1 MNLRKLYEGAAKPV
15 LIALLATGLMVSAS
29 IGLFQPRELQAEPS
43 GSIPFTPG
51 ERLRF
56 SLRWTVVPAGEA
68 ILEVLPIK
76 SIDGQKVYHFRLT
89 AETNAFVDLFYKVRD
104 RIDAFASIDMTRAVR
119 YHHKQHEGNNRKDV
133 EVQFDWQRELALFND
148 GQTDKETEIKPG
160 TFDPLSV
167 FYFSRMAD
175 FKANGLIRCPVC
187 DGKKCVDGQARIIK
201 KETIKIT
208 SGKYETYLIEPDL
221 KHVGGVFEK
230 SKNAKIRLW
239 VTADERHL
247 PVKIASKVAI
257 GSFVGEL
264 MAVEQGEPEQN
275 IESGDAD
282 NLKYKVLS
290 LKDTVDL
297 GPNFRK

>member
-1 MNLRKLYEGAAKPV
+1 MNLRRIYEAAAKARLAV
-15 LIALLATGLMVSAS
+15 FLATGIMVSAS
-29 IGLFQPRELQAEPS
+29 MGLFQPSELRADSS

-68 ILEVLPIK
+68 ILEVLPFK

-119 YHHKQHEGNNRKDV
+119 YHHKQHEGDNRKDV

-148 GQTDKETEIKPG
+148 GRTDREIEIKPG

-167 FYFSRMAD
+167 FYYSRMAD
-175 FKANGLIRCPVC
+175 FKADGLIRCPVS
-187 DGKKCVDGQARIIK
+187 DGKKCVDGQARIVK
-201 KETIKIT
+201 KETIKVI
-208 SGKYETYLIEPDL
+208 SGEYETFLIEPDL

-230 SKNAKIRLW
+230 SKDAKIRLW
-239 VTADERHL
+239 ITADDRHL

-264 MAVEQGEPEQN
+264 MAIEKVDPRQN
-275 IESGDAD
+275 I
-282 NLKYKVLS
+282 
-290 LKDTVDL
+290 
-297 GPNFRK
+297 

>member
-1 MNLRKLYEGAAKPV
+1 MNLRRIYEAAAKARLAV
-15 LIALLATGLMVSAS
+15 FLATGIMVSAS
-29 IGLFQPRELQAEPS
+29 MGLFQPSQLWADSS

-119 YHHKQHEGNNRKDV
+119 YHHKQHEGDNRKDV

-148 GQTDKETEIKPG
+148 GRTDREIEIKPG

-167 FYFSRMAD
+167 FYYSRMAD
-175 FKANGLIRCPVC
+175 FKADGLIRCPVS
-187 DGKKCVDGQARIIK
+187 DGKKCVDGQARIVK
-201 KETIKIT
+201 KETIKVI
-208 SGKYETYLIEPDL
+208 SGEYETFLIEPDL

-230 SKNAKIRLW
+230 SKDAKIRLW
-239 VTADERHL
+239 ITADDRHL

-264 MAVEQGEPEQN
+264 MA
-275 IESGDAD
+275 IE
-282 NLKYKVLS
+282 KV
-290 LKDTVDL
+290 D
-297 GPNFRK
+297 PRQHI